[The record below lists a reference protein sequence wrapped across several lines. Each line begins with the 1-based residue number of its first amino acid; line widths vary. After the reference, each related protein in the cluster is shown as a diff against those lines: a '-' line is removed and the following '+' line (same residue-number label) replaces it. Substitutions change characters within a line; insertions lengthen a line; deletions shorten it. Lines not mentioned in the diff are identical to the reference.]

1 MLFCRHCLPR
11 RPGGMMMEF
20 FSAREIVLPP
30 HNCEQLEV
38 LLGNVK
44 IKTGTG
50 NVSECPLY
58 VTMIVISF
66 SM

>member
-1 MLFCRHCLPR
+1 
-11 RPGGMMMEF
+11 MMMEF

>member
-1 MLFCRHCLPR
+1 
-11 RPGGMMMEF
+11 MMEF
-20 FSAREIVLPP
+20 FSAREIVLPPPP